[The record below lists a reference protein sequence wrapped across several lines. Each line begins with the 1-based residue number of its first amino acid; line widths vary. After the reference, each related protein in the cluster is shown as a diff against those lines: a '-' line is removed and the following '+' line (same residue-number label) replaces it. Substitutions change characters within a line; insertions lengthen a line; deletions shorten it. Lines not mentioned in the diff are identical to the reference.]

1 MNQSRPIIF
10 WALRQHPEL
19 INRTGLRRKKAP
31 KKLSDHDH
39 ERLQKAELKRQK
51 KREKALK
58 HKQGG
63 EA

>member
-1 MNQSRPIIF
+1 MNQSHAIML
-10 WALRQHPEL
+10 WALQQHPEL
-19 INRTGLRRKKAP
+19 INRTGLRRKKVP
-31 KKLSDHDH
+31 LKLTEHDH